1 MTKEHRPPVI
11 EGGGRIRTHRFEIRL
26 TTAERDALDAQVK
39 LRRCLDRADYWRF
52 LLEADYQ
59 GRLMV
64 IDDGFMRM
72 AEIVGRAFGGA
83 AAELTAQ
90 ADLYRIQKGLGEL

>member
-1 MTKEHRPPVI
+1 MATQHRRPIIGDPVN
-11 EGGGRIRTHRFEIRL
+11 RTHRMETKL
-26 TTAERDALDAQVK
+26 SKAEVEALDVQVK
-39 LRRCLDRADYWRF
+39 QRRCNDRADYVRF
-52 LLEADYQ
+52 LIEADYQ
-59 GRLMV
+59 GRLML
-64 IDDGFMRM
+64 IDDGFFTM